1 MRAGAH
7 GLTLLSVPI
16 NVHVLTALEDGPLP
30 LLDLR
35 RAAGSPPQTTMRVH
49 LKALTDSGVLLR
61 RRQSDFPG
69 TVDLELGP
77 AGRDLLTV
85 ARVLEAWLACSP
97 EGPLEL
103 GSPAAK
109 SVTKALVEAWSSNIV
124 RALSA
129 KAFSLTELNRLIST
143 INYPSLERRLAALR
157 LSHLVESSPGGG
169 RARPYLVSRWMRQA
183 IAPLTAAASWER
195 RYVPIAT
202 PTIGR
207 IDFEAAFLLAVPLLE
222 LPPDLRGACR
232 LAVEVPGSNGA
243 DTSLAGVLIGVDG
256 GRVTSCSSNLRGPA
270 SAWAIGSARAWL
282 GAVIEGDVSRLEFGG
297 DSELSMSVLAGLH
310 ETLYGA
316 RQSA

>member
-1 MRAGAH
+1 
-7 GLTLLSVPI
+7 
-16 NVHVLTALEDGPLP
+16 VLTALEDGPRP
-30 LLDLR
+30 LIDLR

-69 TVDLELGP
+69 SVDLELGP
-77 AGRDLLTV
+77 AGRELLEV

-129 KAFSLTELNRLIST
+129 KAFSLTELSKLIST
-143 INYPSLERRLAALR
+143 INYPSLERRLAAMR
-157 LSHLVESSPGGG
+157 LSNLIESCPGGG

-195 RYVPIAT
+195 RHLPLET
-202 PTIGR
+202 PAIGR
-207 IDFEAAFLLAVPLLE
+207 IDFEAAFLLSVPLLA
-222 LPPDLRGACR
+222 LPSDVSGACR
-232 LAVEVPGSNGA
+232 LAVEVRSATGEETG
-243 DTSLAGVLIGVDG
+243 LAGVLIGLDSG
-256 GRVTSCSSNLRGPA
+256 SVTSCSSNLRGQA
-270 SAWAIGSARAWL
+270 SAWAVGSSRAWM
-282 GAVIEGDVSRLEFGG
+282 GAVIDGDVSGLELGG
-297 DSELSMSVLAGLH
+297 DSELSTAVLDGLH